1 MSFVKEDYVLGN
13 KKIVV
18 GDNLHDLVLE
28 NLGKIYIR
36 YGNSYKEFNELI
48 KTLGKA
54 TSSKNFVIE
63 TDGLRPAS
71 SYGNGVLVYDVRAGV
86 LYLSYDG
93 KLLELVEGIGDGGTK
108 FVRKTGDTMSGQLVI
123 NTKEAPLKV
132 QSAELVKNLNANL
145 LEGHDADEFAVKDKN
160 ETITGNWKFA
170 GENEFLKENTFQDT
184 TQFNGTAI
192 FNKNGDGAAI
202 RVGTGDIIT
211 DGSLGSSMF
220 ASGLTGYGWRL
231 NADTN
236 TLEIDNLIVRGV
248 LNVFELIVN
257 KVSATN
263 GALWITDSFEIEK
276 VHNLR
281 FIDAAHFENVSS
293 LNTETYYI
301 PYIYDKEHIFNIN
314 STRNEINEITRHTN
328 FYRIKLDD
336 STNPIATRS
345 IRNPVMGKVY
355 ERFDFLFK
363 INDLKSFVA
372 SFRTNGILAPEYYT
386 KVVPK
391 NFYYDDNDLVRI
403 PFAESN
409 IDPSLVEQENP
420 YHLDWYVIT
429 IDETTGVI
437 TLASALELKPDFMT
451 RYTFE
456 NTYISPNDDSVY
468 PIQEMAARDT
478 MLDLAAKGIIEF
490 TYLYQKDPKRVDEFD
505 IHEAT
510 NDEGLISLT
519 PLDPDFDKQTYTV
532 VSALGVELQNKPR
545 RYEYTDTSYICHIN
559 LYYKYFGESF
569 PAVFEGDENRMQNL
583 YIVEAKNDQYPV
595 FKPGDILRCQKFT
608 NTSVK
613 QYNAIVLGLVGSYG
627 FIIELQNSNI
637 VSAKTSYEYD
647 ENGNLT
653 DSNYELDTAL
663 YERSADL
670 VEKIKENITDEKTL
684 DDIAHE
690 TSTEIADEDQNK
702 KMQGIVD
709 EKTKGSPQKGDA
721 LVRIGSIFFGDRQR
735 SMMLTS
741 SEDNSPYQDIIV
753 NVNRPDYGVIYFTP
767 KYKTF
772 EAYIGGNDST
782 YRKVKLYF
790 QNEEFGNIMTV
801 GDIIFSTNQNQEE
814 AWNNILDNNL
824 KNGKETVDE
833 WIAAYGD
840 FYNKYRE
847 YSAKKELPSNQ
858 IGDTENEFTGLQ
870 KIVDV
875 ALTYQPNTHS
885 PVYYDV
891 NGNRIKIRITAGETI
906 VDYFVSSDSHAPVV
920 STYNANNPGSVT
932 HLDKKTHD
940 YVSLSI
946 GRIS

>member
-1 MSFVKEDYVLGN
+1 MSFIKEDYVLGN

-54 TSSKNFVIE
+54 TSSKNFIIE

-71 SYGNGVLVYDVRAGV
+71 SYGNGILVYDVSAGV
-86 LYLSYDG
+86 LYLSYEG
-93 KLLELVEGIGDGGTK
+93 KLLELVEGIGDSETK

-145 LEGHDADEFAVKDKN
+145 LEGHDADEFAVKAQN
-160 ETITGNWKFA
+160 EKITGNWTFD
-170 GENEFLKENTFQDT
+170 GENEFLKENTFQNT
-184 TQFNGTAI
+184 TQFNDTAV
-192 FNKNGDGAAI
+192 FNKNGDDAAI

-248 LNVFELIVN
+248 LNVFELVSN

-281 FIDAAHFENVSS
+281 FLDVANFSNLSS

-301 PYIYDKEHIFNIN
+301 PYIYDNEHIFSID
-314 STRNEINEITRHTN
+314 STRDEIDEITRQTN
-328 FYRIKLDD
+328 FYKIKLDD

-345 IRNPVMGKVY
+345 IRNPAIGKVY

-363 INDLKSFVA
+363 INDLRSFVA
-372 SFRTNGILAPEYYT
+372 SFKTNGIPAPDYYT
-386 KVVPK
+386 NIIP
-391 NFYYDDNDLVRI
+391 NSFYYDDNNLVRI
-403 PFAESN
+403 PFDEGN
-409 IDPSLVEQENP
+409 IDPSLIEQENP
-420 YHLDWYVIT
+420 LHLDWYIIT
-429 IDETTGVI
+429 IDETTGVL
-437 TLASALELKPDFMT
+437 TLASALELRPDFMT
-451 RYTFE
+451 KEIFE
-456 NTYISPNDDSVY
+456 NTYISSNNASVY
-468 PIQEMAARDT
+468 PIQEMASRNT

-490 TYLYQKDPKRVDEFD
+490 TYLYQKDPKRIDEFD

-510 NDEGLISLT
+510 NDEGLVSVT
-519 PLDPDFDKQTYTV
+519 PMDPDFDKQIYTV
-532 VSALGVELQNKPR
+532 VNALGVELQNKPR
-545 RYEYTDTSYICHIN
+545 RYEYTDEDYICHIN
-559 LYYKYFGESF
+559 LYYKYFGESL
-569 PAVFEGDENRMQNL
+569 PAVFVEDENRMQNL

-608 NTSVK
+608 NNSVK

-637 VSAKTSYEYD
+637 VSAKTSYDYD
-647 ENGNLT
+647 ENGNLKK
-653 DSNYELDTAL
+653 SEYALDTAL

-684 DDIAHE
+684 DDVAHE
-690 TSTEIADEDQNK
+690 ASTEAADENQNK
-702 KMQGIVD
+702 EIQNIVD

-772 EAYIGGNDST
+772 EAYIGGNDNT
-782 YRKVKLYF
+782 YRKVTLYF
-790 QNEEFGNIMTV
+790 QNEEFGNIMTI
-801 GDIIFSTNQNQEE
+801 GDIIHSVNQNQEE
-814 AWNNILDNNL
+814 AWNSILDDKL
-824 KNGKETVDE
+824 KNGKNTLEE
-833 WIAAYGD
+833 WIAAYKD
-840 FYNKYRE
+840 FYNRYRE
-847 YSAKKELPSNQ
+847 YSAKKELPSDQ
-858 IGDTENEFTGLQ
+858 IGDSENDFTGLQ
-870 KIVDV
+870 KIVEV

-885 PVYYDV
+885 PVYYDT
-891 NGNRIKIRITAGETI
+891 NGNRIRIKANAGDTL
-906 VDYFVSSDSHAPVV
+906 VNYFVSSDSHAPVV
-920 STYNANNPGSVT
+920 STYNANNPESVT

>member
-1 MSFVKEDYVLGN
+1 MSFIKEDYVLGN

-54 TSSKNFVIE
+54 TSSKNFIIE

-71 SYGNGVLVYDVRAGV
+71 SYGNGILVYDVSAGV
-86 LYLSYDG
+86 LYLSYEG
-93 KLLELVEGIGDGGTK
+93 KLLELVEGIGDSETK

-145 LEGHDADEFAVKDKN
+145 LEGHDADEFAVKAQN
-160 ETITGNWKFA
+160 EKITGNWTFD
-170 GENEFLKENTFQDT
+170 GENEFLKENTFQNT
-184 TQFNGTAI
+184 TQFNGTAV
-192 FNKNGDGAAI
+192 FNKNGDDAAI

-248 LNVFELIVN
+248 LNVFELVSN

-281 FIDAAHFENVSS
+281 FLDIANFNNLSS

-301 PYIYDKEHIFNIN
+301 PYIYDNEHIFSIN
-314 STRNEINEITRHTN
+314 STRDEIDEITRQTN
-328 FYRIKLDD
+328 FYKIKLDD

-345 IRNPVMGKVY
+345 IRNPAIGKVY

-363 INDLKSFVA
+363 INDLRSFVA
-372 SFRTNGILAPEYYT
+372 SFKTNGIPAPDYYT
-386 KVVPK
+386 NIVP
-391 NFYYDDNDLVRI
+391 NGFYYDDNNFVRI
-403 PFAESN
+403 PFDEGN
-409 IDPSLVEQENP
+409 IDPSLIEQENP
-420 YHLDWYVIT
+420 LHLDWYIIT
-429 IDETTGVI
+429 IDETTGVL
-437 TLASALELKPDFMT
+437 TLASALELRPDFMT
-451 RYTFE
+451 KEIFE
-456 NTYISPNDDSVY
+456 NTYISSNNDNVY
-468 PIQEMAARDT
+468 PIQEMASRNT

-490 TYLYQKDPKRVDEFD
+490 TYLYQKDPKRIDEFD

-510 NDEGLISLT
+510 NDEGLVSVT
-519 PLDPDFDKQTYTV
+519 PMDPDFDKQIYTV
-532 VSALGVELQNKPR
+532 VNALGVKLQNKPR
-545 RYEYTDTSYICHIN
+545 RYEYTDEDYICHIN
-559 LYYKYFGESF
+559 LYYKYFGESL
-569 PAVFEGDENRMQNL
+569 PAVFVGDENKMQNL

-608 NTSVK
+608 NNSVK

-637 VSAKTSYEYD
+637 VSAKTSYDYD
-647 ENGNLT
+647 ENGNLKK
-653 DSNYELDTAL
+653 SEYALDTAL

-684 DDIAHE
+684 EDIAHE
-690 TSTEIADEDQNK
+690 ANTEIANEEQNK
-702 KMQGIVD
+702 EIQNIVD

-782 YRKVKLYF
+782 YRKVTLYF

-801 GDIIFSTNQNQEE
+801 GDIIHSVNQNQEE
-814 AWNNILDNNL
+814 AWNSILDDNL
-824 KNGKETVDE
+824 KNGKNTLEE
-833 WIAAYGD
+833 WIAAYED
-840 FYNKYRE
+840 FYNRYRE
-847 YSAKKELPSNQ
+847 YSAKKELPSDQ
-858 IGDTENEFTGLQ
+858 IGDSENDFTGLQ
-870 KIVDV
+870 KIVEV

-885 PVYYDV
+885 PVYYDT
-891 NGNRIKIRITAGETI
+891 NGNRIRIKANAGDI
-906 VDYFVSSDSHAPVV
+906 LVNYFVSSDSHASVV
-920 STYNANNPGSVT
+920 STYNANNPESVT

>member
-54 TSSKNFVIE
+54 TSSKNFIIE
-63 TDGLRPAS
+63 TDGLRLAS
-71 SYGNGVLVYDVRAGV
+71 SYGNGILVYDVNAGV
-86 LYLSYDG
+86 LYLSYEG
-93 KLLELVEGIGDGGTK
+93 KLLELVEGIGDSETK

-132 QSAELVKNLNANL
+132 QSAELIKNLNANL
-145 LEGHDADEFAVKDKN
+145 LEGHDADEFTVKDKN
-160 ETITGNWKFA
+160 EKITGNWTFD
-170 GENEFLKENTFQDT
+170 GENEFLKENTFQNT
-184 TQFNGTAI
+184 TQFNGTAV
-192 FNKNGDGAAI
+192 FNKNGDDAAI

-231 NADTN
+231 NSDTN

-248 LNVFELIVN
+248 LNVFELVAN

-281 FIDAAHFENVSS
+281 FLDVANFNNLSS

-301 PYIYDKEHIFNIN
+301 PYIYDNEHIFSID
-314 STRNEINEITRHTN
+314 STRDEINEITRQTN
-328 FYRIKLDD
+328 FYKIKLDD

-345 IRNPVMGKVY
+345 IRNPAIGKVY

-363 INDLKSFVA
+363 INDLRSFVA
-372 SFRTNGILAPEYYT
+372 SFKTKGIAAPDYYT
-386 KVVPK
+386 NIVPK
-391 NFYYDDNDLVRI
+391 DFYYDDNNLVRI
-403 PFAESN
+403 PFDEGN
-409 IDPSLVEQENP
+409 IDPSLIEQENP
-420 YHLDWYVIT
+420 LHLDWYIIT
-429 IDETTGVI
+429 IDETTGVL
-437 TLASALELKPDFMT
+437 TLASAVELHPDFMT
-451 RYTFE
+451 KETFE
-456 NTYISPNDDSVY
+456 NTYISSNDDNVY
-468 PIQEMAARDT
+468 PIQEMAARNT
-478 MLDLAAKGIIEF
+478 MLDLAAKGIIDF
-490 TYLYQKDPKRVDEFD
+490 TYLYQKDPKRIDEFD

-510 NDEGLISLT
+510 NDEGLVSIT
-519 PLDPDFDKQTYTV
+519 PMDPNFDKQIYTV
-532 VSALGVELQNKPR
+532 VNALGVKLKDKPR
-545 RYEYTDTSYICHIN
+545 RYEYTDEDYICHIN
-559 LYYKYFGESF
+559 LYYKYFGESL
-569 PAVFEGDENRMQNL
+569 PAVFVGDENKMQNL

-608 NTSVK
+608 NNSVK

-627 FIIELQNSNI
+627 FIIELQNNNI
-637 VSAKTSYEYD
+637 VSAKTSYDYD
-647 ENGNLT
+647 ENGNLKKS
-653 DSNYELDTAL
+653 DYALDTAL
-663 YERSADL
+663 YGRSADL
-670 VEKIKENITDEKTL
+670 VEKLKENITNEKTL
-684 DDIAHE
+684 EDIAHE
-690 TSTEIADEDQNK
+690 ISKEIPDQEQNET
-702 KMQGIVD
+702 MQNIVD
-709 EKTKGSPQKGDA
+709 EKTKGIPQKGDA

-772 EAYIGGNDST
+772 EAYIGENDST
-782 YRKVKLYF
+782 YRKVTLYF

-801 GDIIFSTNQNQEE
+801 GDIIHSANQNQEE
-814 AWNNILDNNL
+814 AWNSILDDKL
-824 KNGKETVDE
+824 KNGKNTLEE
-833 WIAAYGD
+833 WITAYED

-847 YSAKKELPSNQ
+847 YSAKKELPSDQ
-858 IGDTENEFTGLQ
+858 IGDSENDFTGLQ
-870 KIVDV
+870 KIVEV

-885 PVYYDV
+885 PVYYDT
-891 NGNRIKIRITAGETI
+891 NGNRIRIKANAGDTL
-906 VDYFVSSDSHAPVV
+906 VNYFVSSDSHAPVV
-920 STYNANNPGSVT
+920 STYNANNTESVT

>member
-71 SYGNGVLVYDVRAGV
+71 SYGNGILVYDVRAGV

-93 KLLELVEGIGDGGTK
+93 KLLELVEGIGDSETK
-108 FVRKTGDTMSGQLVI
+108 FVRKAGDTMSGQLVI

-160 ETITGNWKFA
+160 EKITGNWTFD
-170 GENEFLKENTFQDT
+170 GENEFLKENTFQNT
-184 TQFNGTAI
+184 TQFNGTAV
-192 FNKNGDGAAI
+192 FNKNGDDAAI

-248 LNVFELIVN
+248 LNVFELVSN

-281 FIDAAHFENVSS
+281 FLDVVNFNNLSS

-301 PYIYDKEHIFNIN
+301 PYIYDNEHIFSID
-314 STRNEINEITRHTN
+314 STRDEIDEITRQTN
-328 FYRIKLDD
+328 FYKIKLDD

-345 IRNPVMGKVY
+345 IRNPAIGKVY

-363 INDLKSFVA
+363 INDLRSFVA
-372 SFRTNGILAPEYYT
+372 SFKIRGIAAPDYYT
-386 KVVPK
+386 NIVP
-391 NFYYDDNDLVRI
+391 NGFYYDDNNLVRI
-403 PFAESN
+403 PFDEGN

-420 YHLDWYVIT
+420 LHLDWYIIT
-429 IDETTGVI
+429 IDETTGVL
-437 TLASALELKPDFMT
+437 TLASALELHPDFMT
-451 RYTFE
+451 KEIFE
-456 NTYISPNDDSVY
+456 NTYISSNNDNVY
-468 PIQEMAARDT
+468 PIQEMASRNT

-490 TYLYQKDPKRVDEFD
+490 TYLYQKDPKRIDEFD

-510 NDEGLISLT
+510 NDEGLVSVT
-519 PLDPDFDKQTYTV
+519 PMDPDFDKQIYTV
-532 VSALGVELQNKPR
+532 VNALGVKLQNKPR
-545 RYEYTDTSYICHIN
+545 RYEYIDENYICHIN
-559 LYYKYFGESF
+559 LYYKYFGESL
-569 PAVFEGDENRMQNL
+569 PAVFVGDENKMQNL

-608 NTSVK
+608 NNSIK

-627 FIIELQNSNI
+627 FIIELQNNNI
-637 VSAKTSYEYD
+637 VSAKTSYNYD
-647 ENGNLT
+647 ENGNLKKS
-653 DSNYELDTAL
+653 DYALDTAL
-663 YERSADL
+663 YGRSADL
-670 VEKIKENITDEKTL
+670 VEKIKENITNEKTL
-684 DDIAHE
+684 EDIAHE
-690 TSTEIADEDQNK
+690 VSTEIPNQEQNET
-702 KMQGIVD
+702 MQNIVD
-709 EKTKGSPQKGDA
+709 EKTKGIPQKGDA

-772 EAYIGGNDST
+772 EAYIGGDNST

-801 GDIIFSTNQNQEE
+801 GDIIHSVNQNQEE
-814 AWNNILDNNL
+814 AWNSILDDKL
-824 KNGKETVDE
+824 KNGKNTLEE
-833 WIAAYGD
+833 WIAAYED
-840 FYNKYRE
+840 FYNRYRE

-858 IGDTENEFTGLQ
+858 IGDSENDFTGLQ
-870 KIVDV
+870 KIVEV

-885 PVYYDV
+885 PVYYDT
-891 NGNRIKIRITAGETI
+891 NGNRIRIKANAGDTL
-906 VDYFVSSDSHAPVV
+906 VNYFVSSDSHAPVV
-920 STYNANNPGSVT
+920 STYNANNPESVT

>member
-54 TSSKNFVIE
+54 TSSKNFIIE

-71 SYGNGVLVYDVRAGV
+71 SYGNGVLVYDVRTGV

-93 KLLELVEGIGDGGTK
+93 KLLELVEGIGDSETK
-108 FVRKTGDTMSGQLVI
+108 FVRKAGDTMSGQLVI

-145 LEGHDADEFAVKDKN
+145 LEGHDADEFAIKDKN
-160 ETITGNWKFA
+160 EKITGNWTFD
-170 GENEFLKENTFQDT
+170 GENKFLKENTFQNT
-184 TQFNGTAI
+184 TQFNGTAV
-192 FNKNGDGAAI
+192 FNKNGDDAAI

-248 LNVFELIVN
+248 LNVFELVSN

-281 FIDAAHFENVSS
+281 FLDVVNFNNLSL

-301 PYIYDKEHIFNIN
+301 PYIYDNEHIFSIN
-314 STRNEINEITRHTN
+314 STRDEIDEITRQTN
-328 FYRIKLDD
+328 FYKIKLDD

-345 IRNPVMGKVY
+345 IRNPAIGKVY

-363 INDLKSFVA
+363 INDLRSFVA
-372 SFRTNGILAPEYYT
+372 SFKTNGIPAPDYYT
-386 KVVPK
+386 NVVPK
-391 NFYYDDNDLVRI
+391 GFYYDDNNLVRI
-403 PFAESN
+403 PFDEGN
-409 IDPSLVEQENP
+409 IDPSLIEQENP
-420 YHLDWYVIT
+420 LHLDWYIIT

-437 TLASALELKPDFMT
+437 TLASALELNPDFMT
-451 RYTFE
+451 KEIFE
-456 NTYISPNDDSVY
+456 NTYISSNNDNVY
-468 PIQEMAARDT
+468 PIQEMASRNT

-490 TYLYQKDPKRVDEFD
+490 TYLYQKDPKRIDEFD

-510 NDEGLISLT
+510 NDEGLVSIT
-519 PLDPDFDKQTYTV
+519 PMDPDFDKQIYTV
-532 VSALGVELQNKPR
+532 VNALGVELQNKPR
-545 RYEYTDTSYICHIN
+545 RYEYTDENYICNIN
-559 LYYKYFGESF
+559 LYYKYFGESL
-569 PAVFEGDENRMQNL
+569 PAVLVGDENRMQNL
-583 YIVEAKNDQYPV
+583 YIIEAKNDQYPV

-608 NTSVK
+608 NNSVK

-627 FIIELQNSNI
+627 FIIELQNNNI
-637 VSAKTSYEYD
+637 VSAKTSYDYD

-653 DSNYELDTAL
+653 KSDYALDTTL
-663 YERSADL
+663 YGRSADL
-670 VEKIKENITDEKTL
+670 VEKIKENITNEKTL
-684 DDIAHE
+684 EDIAHE
-690 TSTEIADEDQNK
+690 VSTEIPDQEQNET
-702 KMQGIVD
+702 MQNIVD
-709 EKTKGSPQKGDA
+709 EKTKGIPQKGDA

-772 EAYIGGNDST
+772 EAYIGGDNST

-801 GDIIFSTNQNQEE
+801 GDIIHSVNQNQEE
-814 AWNNILDNNL
+814 AWNSILDDKL
-824 KNGKETVDE
+824 KNGKNTLEE
-833 WIAAYGD
+833 WIAAYED
-840 FYNKYRE
+840 FYNRYRE
-847 YSAKKELPSNQ
+847 YSAKKELPSDQ
-858 IGDTENEFTGLQ
+858 IGDSENDFTGLQ
-870 KIVDV
+870 KIVEV

-885 PVYYDV
+885 PVYYDT
-891 NGNRIKIRITAGETI
+891 NGNRIRIKANTGDTL
-906 VDYFVSSDSHAPVV
+906 VNYFVSSDSHAPVV
-920 STYNANNPGSVT
+920 STYNANNPESVT

>member
-54 TSSKNFVIE
+54 TSSKNFIIE

-93 KLLELVEGIGDGGTK
+93 KLLELVEGIGDSETK
-108 FVRKTGDTMSGQLVI
+108 FVSKAGDTMSGQLVI

-160 ETITGNWKFA
+160 EKITGNWTFD
-170 GENEFLKENTFQDT
+170 GENEFLKENTFQNT
-184 TQFNGTAI
+184 TQFNGTAV
-192 FNKNGDGAAI
+192 FNKNGDDAAI

-248 LNVFELIVN
+248 LNVFELVSN

-281 FIDAAHFENVSS
+281 FLDVVNFNNLSS

-301 PYIYDKEHIFNIN
+301 PYIYDNEHIFSIN
-314 STRNEINEITRHTN
+314 STRDEIDEITRQTN
-328 FYRIKLDD
+328 FYKIKLDD

-345 IRNPVMGKVY
+345 IRNPAIGKVY

-363 INDLKSFVA
+363 INDLRSFVA
-372 SFRTNGILAPEYYT
+372 SFKIRGIAAPDYYT
-386 KVVPK
+386 NIVPK
-391 NFYYDDNDLVRI
+391 SFYYDDNNLVRI
-403 PFAESN
+403 PFDEGN
-409 IDPSLVEQENP
+409 IDPSIVEQENP
-420 YHLDWYVIT
+420 LHLDWYIIT

-437 TLASALELKPDFMT
+437 TLASALELNPDFMT
-451 RYTFE
+451 KEIFE
-456 NTYISPNDDSVY
+456 NTYISSNNDNVY
-468 PIQEMAARDT
+468 PIQEMASRNT

-490 TYLYQKDPKRVDEFD
+490 TYLYQKDPKRIDEFD

-510 NDEGLISLT
+510 NDEGLVSIT
-519 PLDPDFDKQTYTV
+519 PMDPDFDKQIYTV
-532 VSALGVELQNKPR
+532 VNALGVELQNKPR
-545 RYEYTDTSYICHIN
+545 RYEYTDKNYICHIN
-559 LYYKYFGESF
+559 LYYKYFGESL
-569 PAVFEGDENRMQNL
+569 PAVFVGDENRMQNL

-608 NTSVK
+608 NNSVK

-627 FIIELQNSNI
+627 FIIELQNNNI
-637 VSAKTSYEYD
+637 VSAKTSYDYD
-647 ENGNLT
+647 ENGNLKK
-653 DSNYELDTAL
+653 SNYALDTAL
-663 YERSADL
+663 YGRSADL
-670 VEKIKENITDEKTL
+670 VEKIKENITNEKTL
-684 DDIAHE
+684 EDIAYE
-690 TSTEIADEDQNK
+690 VSTEIPDQEQNK
-702 KMQGIVD
+702 TMQNIVD
-709 EKTKGSPQKGDA
+709 EKTKGIPQKGDA

-772 EAYIGGNDST
+772 EAYIGGDNST

-801 GDIIFSTNQNQEE
+801 GDIIHSVNQNQEE
-814 AWNNILDNNL
+814 AWNSILDDKL
-824 KNGKETVDE
+824 KNGKNTLEE
-833 WIAAYGD
+833 WIAAYED

-858 IGDTENEFTGLQ
+858 IGDSENDFTGLQ
-870 KIVDV
+870 KIVEV

-885 PVYYDV
+885 PVYYDT
-891 NGNRIKIRITAGETI
+891 NGNRIRIKANAGDTL
-906 VDYFVSSDSHAPVV
+906 VNYFVSSDSHAPVV
-920 STYNANNPGSVT
+920 STYNANNPESVT

>member
-54 TSSKNFVIE
+54 TSSKNFIIE
-63 TDGLRPAS
+63 TDGLRSAS
-71 SYGNGVLVYDVRAGV
+71 SYGNGILVYDVNAGV

-93 KLLELVEGIGDGGTK
+93 KLLELVEGIGDSETK

-160 ETITGNWKFA
+160 EKITGNWTFD
-170 GENEFLKENTFQDT
+170 GENEFLKENTFQNT
-184 TQFNGTAI
+184 TQFNGTAV
-192 FNKNGDGAAI
+192 FNKNGDDAAI

-248 LNVFELIVN
+248 LNVFELVSN

-281 FIDAAHFENVSS
+281 FLDVVNFNNLSS

-301 PYIYDKEHIFNIN
+301 PYIYDNEHIFSID
-314 STRNEINEITRHTN
+314 STRNEIDEITRQTN
-328 FYRIKLDD
+328 FYKIKLDD

-345 IRNPVMGKVY
+345 IRNPAIGKVY

-363 INDLKSFVA
+363 INDLRSFVA
-372 SFRTNGILAPEYYT
+372 SFKTNGIPAPDYYT
-386 KVVPK
+386 NVVPK
-391 NFYYDDNDLVRI
+391 GFYYDDNNLVRI
-403 PFAESN
+403 PFDEGN

-420 YHLDWYVIT
+420 LHLDWYIIT
-429 IDETTGVI
+429 IDETTGVL
-437 TLASALELKPDFMT
+437 TLASALELHPDFMT
-451 RYTFE
+451 KEIFE
-456 NTYISPNDDSVY
+456 NTYISSNNDNVY
-468 PIQEMAARDT
+468 PIQEMASRNT

-490 TYLYQKDPKRVDEFD
+490 TYLYQKDPKRIDEFD

-510 NDEGLISLT
+510 NDEGLVSVT
-519 PLDPDFDKQTYTV
+519 PMDPDFDKQIYTV
-532 VSALGVELQNKPR
+532 VNALGVKLQNKLR
-545 RYEYTDTSYICHIN
+545 RYEYTDEDYICHIN
-559 LYYKYFGESF
+559 LYYKYFGESL
-569 PAVFEGDENRMQNL
+569 PAVFVGDENKMQNL

-608 NTSVK
+608 NNSVK

-627 FIIELQNSNI
+627 FIIELQNNNI
-637 VSAKTSYEYD
+637 VSAKTSYDYD
-647 ENGNLT
+647 KNGNLKKS
-653 DSNYELDTAL
+653 DYALDTAL
-663 YERSADL
+663 YGRSADL
-670 VEKIKENITDEKTL
+670 VEKIKENITNEKTL
-684 DDIAHE
+684 EDIAHE
-690 TSTEIADEDQNK
+690 VSTEIPDQEQNET
-702 KMQGIVD
+702 MQNIVD
-709 EKTKGSPQKGDA
+709 EKTKGIPQKGDA

-772 EAYIGGNDST
+772 EAYIGGDNST

-790 QNEEFGNIMTV
+790 QSEEFGNIMTV
-801 GDIIFSTNQNQEE
+801 GDIIHSVNQNQEE
-814 AWNNILDNNL
+814 AWNSILDDKL
-824 KNGKETVDE
+824 KNGKNTLEE
-833 WIAAYGD
+833 WIATYED
-840 FYNKYRE
+840 FYNRYRE

-858 IGDTENEFTGLQ
+858 IGDSENDFTGLQ
-870 KIVDV
+870 KIVEV

-885 PVYYDV
+885 PIYYDT
-891 NGNRIKIRITAGETI
+891 NGNRIRIKANAGDTL
-906 VDYFVSSDSHAPVV
+906 VNYFVSSDSHAPVV
-920 STYNANNPGSVT
+920 STYNANNPESVT

>member
-1 MSFVKEDYVLGN
+1 MSFIKEDYVLGN

-54 TSSKNFVIE
+54 TSSKNFIIE

-71 SYGNGVLVYDVRAGV
+71 SYGNGILVYDVNAGV
-86 LYLSYDG
+86 LYLSYEG
-93 KLLELVEGIGDGGTK
+93 KLLELVEGIGDSETK

-132 QSAELVKNLNANL
+132 QSAELIKNLNANL

-160 ETITGNWKFA
+160 EKITGNWTFD
-170 GENEFLKENTFQDT
+170 GENEFLKENTFQNT
-184 TQFNGTAI
+184 TQFNGTAV
-192 FNKNGDGAAI
+192 FNKNGDDVAI
-202 RVGTGDIIT
+202 RVGTGDVIT

-248 LNVFELIVN
+248 LNVFELVSN

-281 FIDAAHFENVSS
+281 FLDVANFNNLSS

-301 PYIYDKEHIFNIN
+301 PYIYDNEHIFSID
-314 STRNEINEITRHTN
+314 STRDEINEITRQTN
-328 FYRIKLDD
+328 FYKIKLDD

-345 IRNPVMGKVY
+345 IRNPAIGKVY

-363 INDLKSFVA
+363 INDLRSFVA
-372 SFRTNGILAPEYYT
+372 SFKTSGIPAPDYYT
-386 KVVPK
+386 NIVPK
-391 NFYYDDNDLVRI
+391 GFYYDDNDLVRI
-403 PFAESN
+403 PFDEGN

-420 YHLDWYVIT
+420 HHLDWYIIT
-429 IDETTGVI
+429 IDETTGVL
-437 TLASALELKPDFMT
+437 TLASALELRPDFMT
-451 RYTFE
+451 KEIFE
-456 NTYISPNDDSVY
+456 NTYISSNNNSVY
-468 PIQEMAARDT
+468 PIQEMASRNT
-478 MLDLAAKGIIEF
+478 MLDLAAKGIIDF
-490 TYLYQKDPKRVDEFD
+490 TYLYQKDPKRIDEFD

-510 NDEGLISLT
+510 NDEGLVSVT
-519 PLDPDFDKQTYTV
+519 PMDPDFDKQIYTV
-532 VSALGVELQNKPR
+532 VNALGVKLQDKPR
-545 RYEYTDTSYICHIN
+545 RYEYTDEDYICHIN
-559 LYYKYFGESF
+559 LYYKYFGESL
-569 PAVFEGDENRMQNL
+569 PAVFVGNENKMQNL

-608 NTSVK
+608 NNSVK

-627 FIIELQNSNI
+627 FIIELQNNNI
-637 VSAKTSYEYD
+637 VSAKTSYDYD
-647 ENGNLT
+647 ENGNLKKS
-653 DSNYELDTAL
+653 DYALDTAL

-670 VEKIKENITDEKTL
+670 AEKIKENITNEKTL

-690 TSTEIADEDQNK
+690 ISAEIPDQEQNET
-702 KMQGIVD
+702 MQNIVD

-782 YRKVKLYF
+782 YRKVTLYF

-801 GDIIFSTNQNQEE
+801 GDIIHSANQNQEE
-814 AWNNILDNNL
+814 AWNSILDDNL
-824 KNGKETVDE
+824 KNGKNTLEE
-833 WIAAYGD
+833 WIAAYED
-840 FYNKYRE
+840 FYNRYRE
-847 YSAKKELPSNQ
+847 YSAKKELPSDQ
-858 IGDTENEFTGLQ
+858 IGDSENDFTGLQ
-870 KIVDV
+870 KIVEV

-885 PVYYDV
+885 PVYYDT
-891 NGNRIKIRITAGETI
+891 NGNRIRIKANVGDTL
-906 VDYFVSSDSHAPVV
+906 VNYFVSSDSHAPVV
-920 STYNANNPGSVT
+920 STYNANNPESVT